1 MTAVLALSL
10 VMTTCAFA
18 VNGSAEVAPAP
29 TPAPVAPA
37 TPATPAAPAD
47 KAEDAVK
54 PAEKTA
60 MEAVGVIKKADGTT
74 VEVKAES
81 IKVTPVTD
89 IKDAPAEV
97 KEALEKADKQIKEVK
112 DLKEMVPDIVD
123 VLKEVNKVKGT
134 DVKTEQL
141 VVRDLFDVTLDEES
155 KAILAE
161 GGEIT
166 IKFNVEVAD
175 DEVLIVLHN
184 YEGDKWET
192 IANDK
197 VKVNADGTVEVTF
210 TSLSPVAFVTAD
222 KTAAPEE
229 DAEAPAETEEPA
241 EKEGGMS
248 TGVIVVIVLIIVAVV
263 AYFAMKGKKKDGK
276 KENK

>member
-10 VMTTCAFA
+10 VMTTFAFA
-18 VNGSAEVAPAP
+18 APSAEVSPAP
-29 TPAPVAPA
+29 SPAPVAPSE
-37 TPATPAAPAD
+37 PAAPAE
-47 KAEDAVK
+47 KPEAEK
-54 PAEKTA
+54 PAEKPA

-74 VEVKAES
+74 VEVKADS
-81 IKVTPVTD
+81 IVVTPVTD

-141 VVRDLFDVTLDEES
+141 VVRDLFDVTLDEEA

-161 GGEIT
+161 GGEIALT
-166 IKFNVEVAD
+166 FGVEVAD
-175 DEVLIVLHN
+175 DEILIVLHN

-192 IANDK
+192 IPNDR

-210 TSLSPVAFVTAD
+210 TSLSPIAFVTAD
-222 KTAAPEE
+222 KAAAPEE
-229 DAEAPAETEEPA
+229 DAEAPVEPAEPA

-248 TGVIVVIVLIIVAVV
+248 TGIIVVIVLVIVAVV